1 MMRREERSRSPVSVQ
16 EWVAALP
23 DISKDTESEESRAE
37 ERDND
42 IAEDDNLTLG
52 AEAGGYYTAAPPVK
66 NVGQL
71 IFNKNNKSARA
82 TRGTLQHSDT
92 STSLK
97 SDVSVSSM
105 DSVLQ
110 SREADPEEVLI
121 NLGFAESEAF
131 AKIPLRFLKQPSK
144 AKGVSI
150 ENFKKNQEEI
160 FGRYDSGFFGYRGLQ
175 GSLHRRP
182 SELVDKILKTL
193 RDRERVFQRTS
204 STFSTGGSHS
214 IPSRFKIMDPNR
226 TTFDSLVK
234 QVAEKATEKEKP
246 NSFRSLARSVLSP
259 ENRCWRQEQ
268 IQSNNKNAAAQ
279 QLLVLAGKSFV
290 VDEEGNQEELSDRTC
305 SLLKQNSHKS
315 FLSTESGFNEDAD
328 SENYQGTREA
338 DRRPCRDSRQLLYS
352 RCQEKYTR
360 EDCFSKKYQVK
371 HCEGNKN
378 AG

>member
-1 MMRREERSRSPVSVQ
+1 
-16 EWVAALP
+16 
-23 DISKDTESEESRAE
+23 
-37 ERDND
+37 
-42 IAEDDNLTLG
+42 
-52 AEAGGYYTAAPPVK
+52 
-66 NVGQL
+66 
-71 IFNKNNKSARA
+71 
-82 TRGTLQHSDT
+82 
-92 STSLK
+92 
-97 SDVSVSSM
+97 
-105 DSVLQ
+105 LQ
-110 SREADPEEVLI
+110 SREADPEEVLF

-150 ENFKKNQEEI
+150 ENFKKNQAEL

-193 RDRERVFQRTS
+193 RDRERDFQRTS
-204 STFSTGGSHS
+204 STFSTGSHS

-234 QVAEKATEKEKP
+234 QVAVKAAEKEKP

-268 IQSNNKNAAAQ
+268 IKSNKKQAAQ

-290 VDEEGNQEELSDRTC
+290 VDEEGNQEELSDRNG
-305 SLLKQNSHKS
+305 SLLKQDSHKS

-328 SENYQGTREA
+328 SENCQGTRNT
-338 DRRPCRDSRQLLYS
+338 DGGPWRDSTQLLYT
-352 RCQEKYTR
+352 RCQQKYIR
-360 EDCFSKKYQVK
+360 EDSFSKKYQVN
-371 HCEGNKN
+371 HCDGNKN